1 MILAVLEGFVL
12 CFVLLLVCVVN
23 IRNGAAGGVHYYEPP
38 VRERVVHLGLLTKA
52 EIARNR
58 RLSALPLMSALVI
71 LAPLMAF
78 GVNGAGSF
86 REGFLQLTAMYLVCG
101 VFDRVFIDWYWV
113 GHKKAWIIPG
123 TEDLMP
129 YIHKES
135 WIRKIAATV
144 VVYPALAALLSFLV
158 AALYLSGR

>member
-1 MILAVLEGFVL
+1 MILPVLEGFVL

-38 VRERVVHLGLLTKA
+38 VRERVVRLGLLTKA

-78 GVNGAGSF
+78 GVNGAGELPG
-86 REGFLQLTAMYLVCG
+86 RLPAADGDVPRLRRVRPRLYRLVLGGAYEGLDHSG
-101 VFDRVFIDWYWV
+101 D
-113 GHKKAWIIPG
+113 GGPH
-123 TEDLMP
+123 
-129 YIHKES
+129 
-135 WIRKIAATV
+135 
-144 VVYPALAALLSFLV
+144 ALHS
-158 AALYLSGR
+158 